1 MPPHGPEVPLPLRHA
16 IATCRLLFN
25 CTYDEIER
33 KTGVPASTAGAIMRR
48 AIHRAGCEDFR
59 EVLVCIDNMERPGRP
74 STRVDVDDDDVEG
87 GKGGGSGGVENGIG
101 SGSEMAV
108 ADPKGA
114 EAAVDVTTATSTMS
128 NHLDS
133 QSRVAGLDQ
142 KNREISREIKKDTV
156 KGNVKV
162 VKGGGRRPG
171 VALHA
176 RSRAARGKGARGNA
190 RGPGG
195 MRHSTN
201 E

>member
-48 AIHRAGCEDFR
+48 AIRRAGCEDFR
-59 EVLVCIDNMERPGRP
+59 EVLICIDSMKRPGRP
-74 STRVDVDDDDVEG
+74 STRVDVGDDVEG
-87 GKGGGSGGVENGIG
+87 GKGGGSGGVGNGID

-114 EAAVDVTTATSTMS
+114 EAVVDVSTATSTMS

-133 QSRVAGLDQ
+133 QSRVTGLDQ
-142 KNREISREIKKDTV
+142 QNRQISREIKKDTV

-162 VKGGGRRPG
+162 VKSGGLRPG

-176 RSRAARGKGARGNA
+176 RSRAARGKGARGNG

-195 MRHSTN
+195 MRHATN